1 MQLSDFEI
9 CGHEDIGYVGDFSVP
24 DVRHGNASETD
35 ELVNEVS
42 REIDSGI
49 SGERETLG
57 TRLGISMIVQ
67 AFVLGVLLSTVII
80 PVLNETPKT
89 KE

>member
-24 DVRHGNASETD
+24 DVRHGTASETD
-35 ELVNEVS
+35 ELLNEVS

-49 SGERETLG
+49 S
-57 TRLGISMIVQ
+57 MIIQ
-67 AFVLGVLLSTVII
+67 AFVLGVLVSTVII